1 MIYTGNT
8 VVKNRRKWG
17 EKEHP
22 VGVPRDVSYSWRM
35 GRDSNPRWSCPH
47 NGFQDRRNRPLCHP
61 SETFFCAGLSNRRFC
76 SLTAPGGAA
85 HHSFALDCAMLVSL
99 TRTQDRRNRPRLSP
113 IRNCSMRRS
122 LKPTVL
128 FADRT
133 WRCCS
138 PLVRARLR
146 DACLADSYA
155 RPSQSTAALTHP
167 KLFYAPVWASIFFV
181 FWVSR
186 VSLYM
191 FFF

>member
-1 MIYTGNT
+1 MELPPQRFSRPSQSTALPPIRNFFLRRSLKPT
-8 VVKNRRKWG
+8 VLFADRTWRCCSPLVRARL
-17 EKEHP
+17 
-22 VGVPRDVSYSWRM
+22 RDACLADSYA
-35 GRDSNPRWSCPH
+35 
-47 NGFQDRRNRPLCHP
+47 RP
-61 SETFFCAGLSNRRFC
+61 SQS
-76 SLTAPGGAA
+76 TALP
-85 HHSFALDCAMLVSL
+85 
-99 TRTQDRRNRPRLSP
+99 P

-191 FFF
+191 FFL

>member
-1 MIYTGNT
+1 MELPPQ
-8 VVKNRRKWG
+8 RF
-17 EKEHP
+17 
-22 VGVPRDVSYSWRM
+22 S
-35 GRDSNPRWSCPH
+35 
-47 NGFQDRRNRPLCHP
+47 RP
-61 SETFFCAGLSNRRFC
+61 SQS
-76 SLTAPGGAA
+76 TALP
-85 HHSFALDCAMLVSL
+85 
-99 TRTQDRRNRPRLSP
+99 P
-113 IRNCSMRRS
+113 IRNFFLRRS
-122 LKPTVL
+122 FKPTVLFADRTWRCCSPLVRARLRDACLADSYARPSQSTALPPIRNFFLRRSFKPTVL

-191 FFF
+191 FFL

>member
-1 MIYTGNT
+1 MELPPQRFSRPSQSTALPPIRNDRTWRCCSPL
-8 VVKNRRKWG
+8 VRARL
-17 EKEHP
+17 
-22 VGVPRDVSYSWRM
+22 RDACLADSYA
-35 GRDSNPRWSCPH
+35 
-47 NGFQDRRNRPLCHP
+47 RP
-61 SETFFCAGLSNRRFC
+61 SQS
-76 SLTAPGGAA
+76 TALP
-85 HHSFALDCAMLVSL
+85 
-99 TRTQDRRNRPRLSP
+99 P

-146 DACLADSYA
+146 NACLADSYA

-167 KLFYAPVWASIFFV
+167 KLFYALVWASIFFV
-181 FWVSR
+181 FWVNR

-191 FFF
+191 FFFVNATIT